1 MKGLKIIGSESS
13 KEVTEK
19 SLRLKRR
26 ARRATKSSIQY
37 TPMKPKKWKLKL
49 QERKLW
55 KNQPRKK
62 FSKEKGKILK
72 PMTIKD
78 IAETVYANES
88 IKNQDV
94 TRKEVYDREEKKLR
108 VQLIQ
113 IVDENKTKV
122 FLEETKDLALKF
134 KQMDA
139 IYIKRKPK

>member
-1 MKGLKIIGSESS
+1 
-13 KEVTEK
+13 
-19 SLRLKRR
+19 
-26 ARRATKSSIQY
+26 
-37 TPMKPKKWKLKL
+37 
-49 QERKLW
+49 
-55 KNQPRKK
+55 
-62 FSKEKGKILK
+62 
-72 PMTIKD
+72 MTIKD

>member
-1 MKGLKIIGSESS
+1 
-13 KEVTEK
+13 
-19 SLRLKRR
+19 
-26 ARRATKSSIQY
+26 
-37 TPMKPKKWKLKL
+37 
-49 QERKLW
+49 
-55 KNQPRKK
+55 
-62 FSKEKGKILK
+62 
-72 PMTIKD
+72 MTIKD
-78 IAETVYANES
+78 TETVYANES

-122 FLEETKDLALKF
+122 FLEEKKDLARKF